1 MTIAELIERVR
12 RYEPAADAQRLTRV
26 YELAVAAHQGQRRAS
41 GESYVEHPLA
51 VAGILADLEVD
62 HQTIAAALLH
72 DVVEDTSVTS
82 EQVTAQFGDEV
93 ARLVDGVTKL
103 TRIPYQSKED
113 AQVENLRKMFL
124 AMAKDIRVII
134 IKLAD
139 RLHNMRTLASL
150 PPPKQQ
156 AIARETLDIYAP
168 IAHRLGIWKI
178 KWEIEDECLR
188 YLDPSSYHDIVERV
202 AKTRREREADVEKAI
217 ARLRDEFKELKIN
230 AEIQGR
236 PKHFYS
242 IYSKISKGRD
252 FSTIYDLTAI
262 RIIVDTVKDCY
273 AALGAVHAMWTP
285 LPGRFKDYIAMP
297 KPNMYQS
304 LHTTVVGPSG
314 DPLEIQIRTWEMH
327 RTSEYGIAAHWRY
340 KEGGKADQYENKLS
354 WLRALLEWQKDMR
367 DSRVFMENLKLDLF
381 DSQVFVF
388 SPRGDVYSV
397 PAGGTPLDF
406 AYQVHTDVGNHCV
419 GAKINGRI
427 VPLDYAMQNGD
438 ICEILVNKSSGR
450 PSLDWLSIVKTSSA
464 KHKIKQWFRKERR
477 EENVLAGQE
486 ALEQELARAGVRTDV
501 ARGALLERIAS
512 RLNYATPTDL
522 YAAIGF
528 GDASAQAVANRVR
541 DEVKHDNVV
550 DLTKIG
556 RKPALRKSPR
566 RTSGVRIAG
575 VDDVLVRLSK
585 CCSPVP
591 GRSDHRVR
599 HDRPRRE
606 RPSRRLPQRGLHERD
621 PRADSPGAV
630 GRRRRPYAL
639 RRHRSR
645 GRRPFAAAPRHHGG
659 LCRAQDAGQLG
670 ERAGAQ
676 RRRSG
681 RELDGAD
688 SRPRSSAQ
696 AAHQDRNAQERPP
709 RLSRYEAR
717 AHGALGGVSNAHFVV
732 PAIAAFAA
740 GAMNSVAGGGSFLSF
755 PALLF
760 AGVPA
765 DFGQRNEQCGDV
777 GRHHRER
784 ARLPR
789 RSHRASGAFAAG
801 GLRER
806 RRFADR
812 RVRCFSSRR
821 RHSSNA

>member
-1 MTIAELIERVR
+1 MTISELIERVR
-12 RYEPAADAQRLTRV
+12 RYDSALDAGWLTRV
-26 YELAVAAHQGQRRAS
+26 YELADAAHEGQRRAS
-41 GESYVEHPLA
+41 GESYIEHPLA
-51 VAGILADLEVD
+51 VAGILAELEMD

-72 DVVEDTSVTS
+72 DVVEDTSITS
-82 EQVTAQFGDEV
+82 EQVTQQFGEEV
-93 ARLVDGVTKL
+93 ARLVEGVTKL

-150 PPPKQQ
+150 PPAKQQ

-188 YLDPSSYHDIVERV
+188 YLDPASFHDIVERV
-202 AKTRREREADVEKAI
+202 AKTRREREADVEMGI

-242 IYSKISKGRD
+242 IYSKIKSGRD

-262 RIIVDTVKDCY
+262 RIIVDSVKDCY

-327 RTSEYGIAAHWRY
+327 RTGEYGIAAHWRY
-340 KEGGKADQYENKLS
+340 KEGGKADQFENKLS

-388 SPRGDVYSV
+388 SPRGDVYSI

-419 GAKINGRI
+419 GAKTNGRI
-427 VPLDYAMQNGD
+427 VPLDYQMQNGD

-486 ALEQELARAGVRTDV
+486 ALEQELARAGLRTDV
-501 ARGALLERIAS
+501 ARGELLERIAG

-522 YAAIGF
+522 FAAIGF

-556 RKPALRKSPR
+556 RKPALRKSIR
-566 RTSGVRIAG
+566 RSTGVRIAG

-591 GRSDHRVR
+591 GDPIIGYVTIGRGVSVHRADCPNVAFMNATPERILQSQWIEAEGLTHGVDVEVEAEDRSQLLQDIMAVFAELKTQVSSVNARVR
-599 HDRPRRE
+599 KDGVAVTSLTVQIRDLDHLHKLLTKLETLKNVRRVYRVTKRE
-606 RPSRRLPQRGLHERD
+606 RT
-621 PRADSPGAV
+621 
-630 GRRRRPYAL
+630 AL
-639 RRHRSR
+639 
-645 GRRPFAAAPRHHGG
+645 
-659 LCRAQDAGQLG
+659 
-670 ERAGAQ
+670 
-676 RRRSG
+676 
-681 RELDGAD
+681 
-688 SRPRSSAQ
+688 
-696 AAHQDRNAQERPP
+696 
-709 RLSRYEAR
+709 
-717 AHGALGGVSNAHFVV
+717 
-732 PAIAAFAA
+732 
-740 GAMNSVAGGGSFLSF
+740 
-755 PALLF
+755 
-760 AGVPA
+760 
-765 DFGQRNEQCGDV
+765 
-777 GRHHRER
+777 
-784 ARLPR
+784 
-789 RSHRASGAFAAG
+789 
-801 GLRER
+801 
-806 RRFADR
+806 
-812 RVRCFSSRR
+812 
-821 RHSSNA
+821 

>member
-1 MTIAELIERVR
+1 MTIGDLIERVR
-12 RYEPAADAQRLTRV
+12 RYDPSVDPEWLTRV
-26 YELAVAAHQGQRRAS
+26 YELANAAHQGQRRAS
-41 GESYVEHPLA
+41 GESYIEHPLA
-51 VAGILADLEVD
+51 VAGILAELEVD
-62 HQTIAAALLH
+62 PQTIAAALLH
-72 DVVEDTSVTS
+72 DVVEDTSITS
-82 EQVTAQFGDEV
+82 EQVSEQFGDEV
-93 ARLVDGVTKL
+93 ARLVEGVTKL

-150 PPPKQQ
+150 PLAKQQ

-188 YLDPSSYHDIVERV
+188 YLEPNSFHDIVERV

-252 FSTIYDLTAI
+252 YSTIYDLTAI

-340 KEGGKADQYENKLS
+340 KEGGKADQFENKLS

-388 SPRGDVYSV
+388 SPRGDVYSI

-419 GAKINGRI
+419 GAKTNGRI

-486 ALEQELARAGVRTDV
+486 MLEQELARAGLRTDV

-512 RLNYATPTDL
+512 RLNYSTPTDL

-528 GDASAQAVANRVR
+528 GDASAQAVVNRVR
-541 DEVKHDNVV
+541 DELKHDNVV

-556 RKPALRKSPR
+556 RRPSPRKTVR

-591 GRSDHRVR
+591 GDPIIGYVTIGRGVSVHRADCPNVAFMNATPERILQAQWLDDAGLTHGVDIEVEADDRSQLLQDIMAVFAELKTQVSSVNARVR
-599 HDRPRRE
+599 KEGVAVASLTVQIRDLNHLHKLLTKLETLKNVRRVYRVTKRE
-606 RPSRRLPQRGLHERD
+606 RT
-621 PRADSPGAV
+621 
-630 GRRRRPYAL
+630 AL
-639 RRHRSR
+639 
-645 GRRPFAAAPRHHGG
+645 
-659 LCRAQDAGQLG
+659 
-670 ERAGAQ
+670 
-676 RRRSG
+676 
-681 RELDGAD
+681 
-688 SRPRSSAQ
+688 
-696 AAHQDRNAQERPP
+696 
-709 RLSRYEAR
+709 
-717 AHGALGGVSNAHFVV
+717 
-732 PAIAAFAA
+732 
-740 GAMNSVAGGGSFLSF
+740 
-755 PALLF
+755 
-760 AGVPA
+760 
-765 DFGQRNEQCGDV
+765 
-777 GRHHRER
+777 
-784 ARLPR
+784 
-789 RSHRASGAFAAG
+789 
-801 GLRER
+801 
-806 RRFADR
+806 
-812 RVRCFSSRR
+812 
-821 RHSSNA
+821 

>member
-1 MTIAELIERVR
+1 MTILELIGRVSSYDPSAEGDGLAR
-12 RYEPAADAQRLTRV
+12 AYEMAN
-26 YELAVAAHQGQRRAS
+26 AAHEGQRRAS
-41 GESYVEHPLA
+41 GESFIEHPLA
-51 VAGILADLEVD
+51 VAGILADLEMD

-72 DVVEDTSVTS
+72 DVVEDTSITS
-82 EQVTAQFGDEV
+82 EQVTAQFGEEV
-93 ARLVDGVTKL
+93 ARLVEGVTKL

-150 PPPKQQ
+150 PTAKQQ
-156 AIARETLDIYAP
+156 AIAQETLDIYAP
-168 IAHRLGIWKI
+168 IAHRLGIWKL

-188 YLDPSSYHDIVERV
+188 YLDPISFHDIVERV
-202 AKTRREREADVEKAI
+202 AKTRREREADVEQAI
-217 ARLRDEFKELKIN
+217 ARLRDEFKELKVN

-242 IYSKISKGRD
+242 IYSKLNKGRD

-262 RIIVDTVKDCY
+262 RIIVDSVKDCY

-327 RTSEYGIAAHWRY
+327 RTGEYGIAAHWRY
-340 KEGGKADQYENKLS
+340 KEGGKADQFENKLS

-381 DSQVFVF
+381 DSQVFAF
-388 SPRGDVYSV
+388 SPRGDVYSIV
-397 PAGGTPLDF
+397 AGGTPLDF

-419 GAKINGRI
+419 GAKVNGRI
-427 VPLDYAMQNGD
+427 VPLDYQMQNGD

-486 ALEQELARAGVRTDV
+486 ALEQELARAGLRTDLT
-501 ARGALLERIAS
+501 RGELIERIAA

-556 RKPALRKSPR
+556 RKPVARKAAR
-566 RTSGVRIAG
+566 RSSGVRIAG

-591 GRSDHRVR
+591 GDPIIGYVTIGRGVSVHRADCPNVGYMSATPERIMQAQWVTGTDLTHLVDVEVEADDRTQLLQDIMAVFSELKTQVSSVNARVR
-599 HDRPRRE
+599 KDGVAVASLTVQIHDLDHLHNLITKLQTLKNVRRVY
-606 RPSRRLPQRGLHERD
+606 R
-621 PRADSPGAV
+621 V
-630 GRRRRPYAL
+630 TK
-639 RRHRSR
+639 
-645 GRRPFAAAPRHHGG
+645 
-659 LCRAQDAGQLG
+659 
-670 ERAGAQ
+670 
-676 RRRSG
+676 
-681 RELDGAD
+681 
-688 SRPRSSAQ
+688 
-696 AAHQDRNAQERPP
+696 
-709 RLSRYEAR
+709 
-717 AHGALGGVSNAHFVV
+717 
-732 PAIAAFAA
+732 
-740 GAMNSVAGGGSFLSF
+740 
-755 PALLF
+755 
-760 AGVPA
+760 
-765 DFGQRNEQCGDV
+765 
-777 GRHHRER
+777 RER
-784 ARLPR
+784 AAL
-789 RSHRASGAFAAG
+789 
-801 GLRER
+801 
-806 RRFADR
+806 
-812 RVRCFSSRR
+812 
-821 RHSSNA
+821 

>member
-1 MTIAELIERVR
+1 MGA
-12 RYEPAADAQRLTRV
+12 
-26 YELAVAAHQGQRRAS
+26 YELAVTAHQGQRRAS
-41 GESYVEHPLA
+41 GESYIEHPLA
-51 VAGILADLEVD
+51 VAGILVDLEMD
-62 HQTIAAALLH
+62 HETIAAALLH
-72 DVVEDTSVTS
+72 DVVEDTSITV
-82 EQVTAQFGDEV
+82 EQVSAQYGEEIS
-93 ARLVDGVTKL
+93 RLVDGVTKL

-150 PPPKQQ
+150 PPAKQQ

-188 YLDPSSYHDIVERV
+188 YLDPAGFHDIVERV
-202 AKTRREREADVEKAI
+202 AKTRREREADVAKSI
-217 ARLRDEFKELKIN
+217 DRLRDEFKELKIN

-242 IYSKISKGRD
+242 IYSKISKGRE

-262 RIIVDTVKDCY
+262 RIIVDSVKDCY

-327 RTSEYGIAAHWRY
+327 RTGEYGIAAHWRY
-340 KEGGKADQYENKLS
+340 KEGGKADQFENKLS

-397 PAGGTPLDF
+397 TAGGTPLDF

-450 PSLDWLSIVKTSSA
+450 PSLDWLSVVKTSSA

-486 ALEQELARAGVRTDV
+486 ALEQELARAGLRTDL
-501 ARGALLERIAS
+501 ARGELLERIAG
-512 RLNYATPTDL
+512 RLNYPTPTDL

-550 DLTKIG
+550 DFTKIG
-556 RKPALRKSPR
+556 RKAAVRKSVR
-566 RTSGVRIAG
+566 SSSGVRIAG

-591 GRSDHRVR
+591 GDPIIGYVTIGRGVSVHRADCPNVAYMSATPERILQAQWVGDAGLTHCVDVEVEADDRAQLLQDIMAVFSELKTQVSSVNARVR
-599 HDRPRRE
+599 RDVAVASLTVQIRDLDHLHKLLTKLETLKNVRRVYRVTKRE
-606 RPSRRLPQRGLHERD
+606 RT
-621 PRADSPGAV
+621 
-630 GRRRRPYAL
+630 AL
-639 RRHRSR
+639 
-645 GRRPFAAAPRHHGG
+645 
-659 LCRAQDAGQLG
+659 
-670 ERAGAQ
+670 
-676 RRRSG
+676 
-681 RELDGAD
+681 
-688 SRPRSSAQ
+688 
-696 AAHQDRNAQERPP
+696 
-709 RLSRYEAR
+709 
-717 AHGALGGVSNAHFVV
+717 
-732 PAIAAFAA
+732 
-740 GAMNSVAGGGSFLSF
+740 
-755 PALLF
+755 
-760 AGVPA
+760 
-765 DFGQRNEQCGDV
+765 
-777 GRHHRER
+777 
-784 ARLPR
+784 
-789 RSHRASGAFAAG
+789 
-801 GLRER
+801 
-806 RRFADR
+806 
-812 RVRCFSSRR
+812 
-821 RHSSNA
+821 

>member
-1 MTIAELIERVR
+1 MTIAQLIERVR
-12 RYEPAADAQRLTRV
+12 RYEPSANGEWLTRV
-26 YELAVAAHQGQRRAS
+26 YELATAAHQGQRRAS
-41 GESYVEHPLA
+41 GESYIEHPLA

-72 DVVEDTSVTS
+72 DVVEDTSITS
-82 EQVTAQFGDEV
+82 EQVSAQFGDEV
-93 ARLVDGVTKL
+93 ARLVEGVTKL

-139 RLHNMRTLASL
+139 RLHNMRTLGSL
-150 PPPKQQ
+150 PAAKQQ

-188 YLDPSSYHDIVERV
+188 YLDQSSYAEIVELV
-202 AKTRREREADVEKAI
+202 AKTRREREADVEKSI
-217 ARLRDEFKELKIN
+217 ARLRDEFKELKVN

-242 IYSKISKGRD
+242 IYSKISTGRD

-340 KEGGKADQYENKLS
+340 KEGGKADQFENKLS

-381 DSQVFVF
+381 DTQVFVF
-388 SPRGDVYSV
+388 SPRGDVYSI

-419 GAKINGRI
+419 GAKVNGRI

-477 EENVLAGQE
+477 EENVLAGEE
-486 ALEQELARAGVRTDV
+486 ALEQELARAGLRTDV
-501 ARGALLERIAS
+501 ARGPLLERIAA
-512 RLNYATPTDL
+512 RLNYASPTDL

-541 DEVKHDNVV
+541 DEFKHDNVV

-556 RKPALRKSPR
+556 RKPAPRKSPR
-566 RTSGVRIAG
+566 RSSGVRIAG
-575 VDDVLVRLSK
+575 VDDVMVRLSK

-591 GRSDHRVR
+591 GDPIIGYVTIGRGVSVHRADCPNVAYMNATPERILQSQWLDDAGLTHGVDIEVEADDRSQLVQDIMAVFAELKTQVSSVNARVR
-599 HDRPRRE
+599 KDGVAVTSLTVQIRDLDHLHKLLTKLETLKNVRRVYRVTKRE
-606 RPSRRLPQRGLHERD
+606 RT
-621 PRADSPGAV
+621 
-630 GRRRRPYAL
+630 AL
-639 RRHRSR
+639 
-645 GRRPFAAAPRHHGG
+645 
-659 LCRAQDAGQLG
+659 
-670 ERAGAQ
+670 
-676 RRRSG
+676 
-681 RELDGAD
+681 
-688 SRPRSSAQ
+688 
-696 AAHQDRNAQERPP
+696 
-709 RLSRYEAR
+709 
-717 AHGALGGVSNAHFVV
+717 
-732 PAIAAFAA
+732 
-740 GAMNSVAGGGSFLSF
+740 
-755 PALLF
+755 
-760 AGVPA
+760 
-765 DFGQRNEQCGDV
+765 
-777 GRHHRER
+777 
-784 ARLPR
+784 
-789 RSHRASGAFAAG
+789 
-801 GLRER
+801 
-806 RRFADR
+806 
-812 RVRCFSSRR
+812 
-821 RHSSNA
+821 

>member
-12 RYEPAADAQRLTRV
+12 RYEPSADAQWLKRV
-26 YELAVAAHQGQRRAS
+26 YELADAAHQGQHRAS
-41 GESYVEHPLA
+41 GESYIEHPLA

-72 DVVEDTSVTS
+72 DVVEDTSITS
-82 EQVTAQFGDEV
+82 EQVTEQFGDEV

-139 RLHNMRTLASL
+139 RLHNMRTLSSL
-150 PPPKQQ
+150 PAAKQQ

-188 YLDPSSYHDIVERV
+188 YLDPPSFHDIVERV

-217 ARLRDEFKELKIN
+217 ARLRDEFKALKVN
-230 AEIQGR
+230 AEIHGR

-262 RIIVDTVKDCY
+262 RIIVDSVKDCY

-340 KEGGKADQYENKLS
+340 KEGGKADQFENKLS

-388 SPRGDVYSV
+388 SPRGDVYSI

-438 ICEILVNKSSGR
+438 ICEILVNKSSGH
-450 PSLDWLSIVKTSSA
+450 PSLDWLSLVKTSSA

-486 ALEQELARAGVRTDV
+486 ALEQELARAGLRTDV

-528 GDASAQAVANRVR
+528 GDASAQAVVNRVR
-541 DEVKHDNVV
+541 DEIKHDNVV

-556 RKPALRKSPR
+556 RKPAVRKSLR

-591 GRSDHRVR
+591 GDPIIGYVTIGRGVSIHRADCPNVAYMNATPERILQAQWVGDADLTHCVDVEVEADDRSQLLQDIMAVFAELKTQVSSVNARVR
-599 HDRPRRE
+599 KDGVAVASLTVQIRDLDHLHKLLRKLETLKNVRRVYRVTKRE
-606 RPSRRLPQRGLHERD
+606 RT
-621 PRADSPGAV
+621 
-630 GRRRRPYAL
+630 AL
-639 RRHRSR
+639 
-645 GRRPFAAAPRHHGG
+645 
-659 LCRAQDAGQLG
+659 
-670 ERAGAQ
+670 
-676 RRRSG
+676 
-681 RELDGAD
+681 
-688 SRPRSSAQ
+688 
-696 AAHQDRNAQERPP
+696 
-709 RLSRYEAR
+709 
-717 AHGALGGVSNAHFVV
+717 
-732 PAIAAFAA
+732 
-740 GAMNSVAGGGSFLSF
+740 
-755 PALLF
+755 
-760 AGVPA
+760 
-765 DFGQRNEQCGDV
+765 
-777 GRHHRER
+777 
-784 ARLPR
+784 
-789 RSHRASGAFAAG
+789 
-801 GLRER
+801 
-806 RRFADR
+806 
-812 RVRCFSSRR
+812 
-821 RHSSNA
+821 

>member
-12 RYEPAADAQRLTRV
+12 RYEPSADGEWLTRV
-26 YELAVAAHQGQRRAS
+26 YELATAAHQGQRRVS
-41 GESYVEHPLA
+41 GESYIEHPLA

-72 DVVEDTSVTS
+72 DVVEDTSITS
-82 EQVTAQFGDEV
+82 EQVSAQFGDEV
-93 ARLVDGVTKL
+93 ARLVEGVTKL

-139 RLHNMRTLASL
+139 RLHNMRTLGSL
-150 PPPKQQ
+150 TPAKQQ

-188 YLDPSSYHDIVERV
+188 YLDQSSYAEIVELV

-242 IYSKISKGRD
+242 IYSKISTGRD

-340 KEGGKADQYENKLS
+340 KEGGKADQFENKLS

-381 DSQVFVF
+381 DTQVFVF
-388 SPRGDVYSV
+388 SPRGDVYSI
-397 PAGGTPLDF
+397 PTGGTPLDF

-419 GAKINGRI
+419 GAKVNGRI

-477 EENVLAGQE
+477 EENVLAGEE
-486 ALEQELARAGVRTDV
+486 ALEQELARAGLRTDV
-501 ARGALLERIAS
+501 ARGALLERIAA
-512 RLNYATPTDL
+512 RLNYASPTDL

-541 DEVKHDNVV
+541 EEFKHDNVV

-556 RKPALRKSPR
+556 RKPAPRKSPR
-566 RTSGVRIAG
+566 RSSGVRIAG
-575 VDDVLVRLSK
+575 VDDVMVRLSK

-591 GRSDHRVR
+591 GDPIIGYVTIGRGVSVHRADCPNVAYMNATPERILQSQWLDDAGLTHGVDIEVEADDRSQLVQDIMAVFAELKTQVSSVNARVR
-599 HDRPRRE
+599 KDGVAVTSLTVQIRDLDHLHKLLTKLETLKNVRRVYRVTKRE
-606 RPSRRLPQRGLHERD
+606 RT
-621 PRADSPGAV
+621 
-630 GRRRRPYAL
+630 AL
-639 RRHRSR
+639 
-645 GRRPFAAAPRHHGG
+645 
-659 LCRAQDAGQLG
+659 
-670 ERAGAQ
+670 
-676 RRRSG
+676 
-681 RELDGAD
+681 
-688 SRPRSSAQ
+688 
-696 AAHQDRNAQERPP
+696 
-709 RLSRYEAR
+709 
-717 AHGALGGVSNAHFVV
+717 
-732 PAIAAFAA
+732 
-740 GAMNSVAGGGSFLSF
+740 
-755 PALLF
+755 
-760 AGVPA
+760 
-765 DFGQRNEQCGDV
+765 
-777 GRHHRER
+777 
-784 ARLPR
+784 
-789 RSHRASGAFAAG
+789 
-801 GLRER
+801 
-806 RRFADR
+806 
-812 RVRCFSSRR
+812 
-821 RHSSNA
+821 

>member
-1 MTIAELIERVR
+1 MTISQLIERVAS
-12 RYEPAADAQRLTRV
+12 YDSSADQEWLMSV
-26 YELAVAAHQGQRRAS
+26 YQLADAAHQGQRRAS
-41 GESYVEHPLA
+41 GESYIEHPLA
-51 VAGILADLEVD
+51 VAGILADLEMD

-72 DVVEDTSVTS
+72 DVVEDTSVTA
-82 EQVTAQFGDEV
+82 EQVADRFGEAV
-93 ARLVDGVTKL
+93 SRLVDGVTKL

-139 RLHNMRTLASL
+139 RLHNMRTLGSL
-150 PPPKQQ
+150 PPAKQQ

-188 YLDPSSYHDIVERV
+188 YLDPGPYHEIVARV
-202 AKTRREREADVEKAI
+202 AKTRREREADVAQAI
-217 ARLRDEFKELKIN
+217 ARLRDEFEELKIN

-262 RIIVDTVKDCY
+262 RIIVDSVKDCY

-327 RTSEYGIAAHWRY
+327 RTGEYGIAAHWRY
-340 KEGGKADQYENKLS
+340 KEGGKTDQFENKLS

-388 SPRGDVYSV
+388 SPRGDVYSIV
-397 PAGGTPLDF
+397 ASGTPLDF

-419 GAKINGRI
+419 GAKVNGRI
-427 VPLDYAMQNGD
+427 VPLDYQMQNGD

-450 PSLDWLSIVKTSSA
+450 PSLDWISIVKTSSA

-486 ALEQELARAGVRTDV
+486 ALEQELARAGLRPDA
-501 ARGALLERIAS
+501 ARGELIERIAA

-522 YAAIGF
+522 FAAIGF
-528 GDASAQAVANRVR
+528 GDASAPSVANRVR

-550 DLTKIG
+550 DFTKIG
-556 RKPALRKSPR
+556 RKPAPRKSVR
-566 RTSGVRIAG
+566 RSSGVRIAG
-575 VDDVLVRLSK
+575 VDDVLVRVSK

-591 GRSDHRVR
+591 GDPIMGYVTIGRGVSVHRADCPNIGFMNATPERIMQAQWLTDAGLTHLVDIEVEADDRSQLLGDIMGVFAELKTQVSSVNARVR
-599 HDRPRRE
+599 KDTVAVASLTVQIRDLDHLHKLLTKLEKLKTVRRVY
-606 RPSRRLPQRGLHERD
+606 R
-621 PRADSPGAV
+621 V
-630 GRRRRPYAL
+630 TK
-639 RRHRSR
+639 
-645 GRRPFAAAPRHHGG
+645 
-659 LCRAQDAGQLG
+659 
-670 ERAGAQ
+670 
-676 RRRSG
+676 
-681 RELDGAD
+681 
-688 SRPRSSAQ
+688 
-696 AAHQDRNAQERPP
+696 
-709 RLSRYEAR
+709 
-717 AHGALGGVSNAHFVV
+717 
-732 PAIAAFAA
+732 
-740 GAMNSVAGGGSFLSF
+740 
-755 PALLF
+755 
-760 AGVPA
+760 
-765 DFGQRNEQCGDV
+765 
-777 GRHHRER
+777 RER
-784 ARLPR
+784 AAL
-789 RSHRASGAFAAG
+789 
-801 GLRER
+801 
-806 RRFADR
+806 
-812 RVRCFSSRR
+812 
-821 RHSSNA
+821 

>member
-1 MTIAELIERVR
+1 MTISELIERVR
-12 RYEPAADAQRLTRV
+12 RYDPALDAGWLTRV
-26 YELAVAAHQGQRRAS
+26 YELADAAHEGQRRAS
-41 GESYVEHPLA
+41 GESYIEHPLA
-51 VAGILADLEVD
+51 VAGILAELEMD

-72 DVVEDTSVTS
+72 DVVEDTSITS
-82 EQVTAQFGDEV
+82 EQVTEKFGEEV
-93 ARLVDGVTKL
+93 ARLVEGVTKL

-150 PPPKQQ
+150 PPSKQQ

-188 YLDPSSYHDIVERV
+188 YLDPASFHDIVERV
-202 AKTRREREADVEKAI
+202 AKTRREREADVEMGI

-242 IYSKISKGRD
+242 IYSKIKSGRD

-262 RIIVDTVKDCY
+262 RIIVDSVKDCY

-327 RTSEYGIAAHWRY
+327 RTGEYGIAAHWRY
-340 KEGGKADQYENKLS
+340 KEGGKADQFENKLS

-388 SPRGDVYSV
+388 SPRGDVYSI

-419 GAKINGRI
+419 GAKTNGRI
-427 VPLDYAMQNGD
+427 VPLDYQMQNGD

-486 ALEQELARAGVRTDV
+486 ALEQELARAGLRTDV
-501 ARGALLERIAS
+501 ARGELLERIAT

-522 YAAIGF
+522 FAAIGF
-528 GDASAQAVANRVR
+528 GDASAQAGRQSRSRRSQARQRRRPHQDRAQTGASQEHPPLDRGAHRRRRRRAGAPV
-541 DEVKHDNVV
+541 EV
-550 DLTKIG
+550 L
-556 RKPALRKSPR
+556 L
-566 RTSGVRIAG
+566 AG
-575 VDDVLVRLSK
+575 SR
-585 CCSPVP
+585 
-591 GRSDHRVR
+591 RSDHRLR
-599 HDRPRRE
+599 DHRPRRE
-606 RPSRRLPQRGLHERD
+606 RASRRLPERSLYE
-621 PRADSPGAV
+621 RHAGADSAV
-630 GRRRRPYAL
+630 PVDRGRGTHPRRRR
-639 RRHRSR
+639 RSR
-645 GRRPFAAAPRHHGG
+645 GRRPFATGSGHHGG
-659 LCRAQDAGQLG
+659 LRRAQDAGQLG
-670 ERAGAQ
+670 Q
-676 RRRSG
+676 
-681 RELDGAD
+681 
-688 SRPRSSAQ
+688 
-696 AAHQDRNAQERPP
+696 
-709 RLSRYEAR
+709 
-717 AHGALGGVSNAHFVV
+717 
-732 PAIAAFAA
+732 
-740 GAMNSVAGGGSFLSF
+740 
-755 PALLF
+755 
-760 AGVPA
+760 
-765 DFGQRNEQCGDV
+765 
-777 GRHHRER
+777 R
-784 ARLPR
+784 AR
-789 RSHRASGAFAAG
+789 S
-801 GLRER
+801 
-806 RRFADR
+806 
-812 RVRCFSSRR
+812 
-821 RHSSNA
+821 